1 MYKIC
6 SFLIILIIIYLSY
19 DYCSHTLIEGAGS
32 TMTQAELD
40 KQDNIA
46 KQIKCSSP
54 PATKIKGSSATEACA
69 YEKVSCMTLMDEVSN
84 SDWGDSYT
92 DYGGSGSNYIEDVK
106 KQCHFCVKGSKQ
118 DGNARHILANV
129 GGTADSHFAY
139 DICDAMVAKCSSDI
153 IYANNRQG
161 GWDHDCGVTLKKGW
175 GEKNNINMSV
185 CTLLSNSIIQFFLGF
200 MGGIEC
206 TLLIKAR
213 EFENS
218 AIKKMEC
225 IPCTAT
231 FGHGPGCTEKKNKR
245 CGVD

>member
-1 MYKIC
+1 
-6 SFLIILIIIYLSY
+6 
-19 DYCSHTLIEGAGS
+19 
-32 TMTQAELD
+32 
-40 KQDNIA
+40 
-46 KQIKCSSP
+46 
-54 PATKIKGSSATEACA
+54 
-69 YEKVSCMTLMDEVSN
+69 
-84 SDWGDSYT
+84 
-92 DYGGSGSNYIEDVK
+92 
-106 KQCHFCVKGSKQ
+106 
-118 DGNARHILANV
+118 
-129 GGTADSHFAY
+129 
-139 DICDAMVAKCSSDI
+139 MVAKCSSDI